1 MPQCAL
7 PGLDDIGRNVKA
19 EDVPPVRLNRK
30 VNPLTRQTEIVSLHG
45 RNLTAASVNE
55 GSGLSTFARAMTL
68 TPTRRLCEWRGPR
81 RRAHPSK
88 RTASF

>member
-1 MPQCAL
+1 MSTDAPQHAL

-19 EDVPPVRLNRK
+19 EGRAARAALNRK

-45 RNLTAASVNE
+45 RNLTASVNE

-68 TPTRRLCEWRGPR
+68 TPLVV
-81 RRAHPSK
+81 S
-88 RTASF
+88 

>member
-1 MPQCAL
+1 MSTDAHSTL

-19 EDVPPVRLNRK
+19 EGRAARAALNRK

-45 RNLTAASVNE
+45 RNLTASVNE

-68 TPTRRLCEWRGPR
+68 TPLVV
-81 RRAHPSK
+81 S
-88 RTASF
+88 